1 MTTMKKTAW
10 ITLLVFLVSWTTTFA
25 QKKEADAKTPTEI
38 ATIQTNKMTTNYG
51 LNDSQKSK
59 VYAINVRTANQLE
72 ALKKN
77 NKLNPTALQSKKAE
91 IVNKQRADISS
102 CLNQS
107 QRTKFDQD
115 NKAYDA
121 KQTKH

>member
-1 MTTMKKTAW
+1 MKKTAW

-38 ATIQTNKMTTNYG
+38 ATIQTNKMTANYG
-51 LNDSQKSK
+51 LNESQKSK

-115 NKAYDA
+115 NQKYDA
-121 KQTKH
+121 KQSKN

>member
-1 MTTMKKTAW
+1 MKKTAW

-51 LNDSQKSK
+51 LNESQKSK

-77 NKLNPTALQSKKAE
+77 NKLNPTALKSKKVE
-91 IVNKQRADISS
+91 IINKQRADISS

-115 NKAYDA
+115 NQKYDA
-121 KQTKH
+121 KQSKN